1 MQMNENSL
9 VEYKA
14 LRDEILKRIEMRQ
27 NILSITLALAAAFLS
42 AGILQRNQSD
52 FIGPSVAFIYP
63 PIAACLALGWA
74 QIDHR
79 IRDIGIYIRDNIEK
93 NTPGLGWEIYLHGH
107 QMEKINS
114 DQEEKSN
121 NIRKKKTVDSNWRS
135 LVLSHGGVFVCTQIM
150 AIVIGCTMFECTML
164 QWGLLIFDLIM
175 LGFVIW
181 ILRKLLGTKEAG
193 SLLFSRE

>member
-1 MQMNENSL
+1 MKDNSL

-27 NILSITLALAAAFLS
+27 NILSITLTLAAAFLS
-42 AGILQRNQSD
+42 AGILQRNKPD

-63 PIAACLALGWA
+63 PIATCLALGWA

-93 NTPGLGWEIYLHGH
+93 TTPGFGWETHLHGY
-107 QMEKINS
+107 QIEEINS
-114 DQEEKSN
+114 DPVEKSN
-121 NIRKKKTVDSNWRS
+121 NIMKKKQGDSNWRS

-150 AIVIGCTMFECTML
+150 AIVIGCTMFECTLL
-164 QWGLLIFDLIM
+164 QWGLLVFDLIM
-175 LGFVIW
+175 FVFVIW
-181 ILRKLLGTKEAG
+181 ILRELLGAKDPG
-193 SLLFSRE
+193 SNLFSRE